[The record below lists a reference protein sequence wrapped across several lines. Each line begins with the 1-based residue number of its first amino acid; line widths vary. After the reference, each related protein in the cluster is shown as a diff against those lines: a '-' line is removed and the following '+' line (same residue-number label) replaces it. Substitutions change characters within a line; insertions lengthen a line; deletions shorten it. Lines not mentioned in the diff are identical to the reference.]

1 MTACQ
6 ASPGGIDFALLEVVT
21 NKSAAERPLELRL
34 VDDPAPARA
43 LSVHVDDG
51 STAAAKPAVSAS
63 LGIVSVDVSNEAPA
77 VAKLPV
83 TAGMTSADRFLTE
96 AIREYEAGRIDQ
108 PLWAR
113 AVVQAEG
120 DETRTI
126 AAYLRAR
133 STALQVIKRDKRQER
148 SDRRVRALHAAH
160 GVEQGKAKPADRKR
174 TVIAAMLG
182 GLVVVGGMLGTFWAS
197 NSTQQ
202 ATVSAPASSAARSEP
217 AKRSEKA
224 SNNAA
229 VSVKDEDPSREFRT
243 RIQELKD
250 AGNWNVVVLIASAWT
265 RKEPGN
271 AAAWNE
277 LSMGYVNMRQ
287 FDDAYGAAKKAVQLA
302 PKDALLWRN
311 LGRLGLDM
319 NEPVEALRAFDEAAL
334 LNDKDAYSFVQA
346 GILNA
351 RLDRL
356 PEAKLAFDKARA
368 LNPDDVDARCGEALI
383 ARKQAR
389 TRSKDPN
396 ATARQAE
403 LSDGKCRDL
412 FEQAS
417 VAVVLKD
424 GTTFKVV
431 PAGGR

>member
-1 MTACQ
+1 M
-6 ASPGGIDFALLEVVT
+6 
-21 NKSAAERPLELRL
+21 
-34 VDDPAPARA
+34 
-43 LSVHVDDG
+43 
-51 STAAAKPAVSAS
+51 
-63 LGIVSVDVSNEAPA
+63 
-77 VAKLPV
+77 
-83 TAGMTSADRFLTE
+83 
-96 AIREYEAGRIDQ
+96 
-108 PLWAR
+108 
-113 AVVQAEG
+113 
-120 DETRTI
+120 
-126 AAYLRAR
+126 
-133 STALQVIKRDKRQER
+133 
-148 SDRRVRALHAAH
+148 HAAR
-160 GVEQGKAKPADRKR
+160 GVEHGNVKPADRKR
-174 TVIAAMLG
+174 TVTAAMLG
-182 GLVVVGGMLGTFWAS
+182 ALVVVVVLLGTFWVS
-197 NSTQQ
+197 NSQQQ
-202 ATVSAPASSAARSEP
+202 ATVASPASPATRSGPATRNQKAKSSAA
-217 AKRSEKA
+217 A
-224 SNNAA
+224 S
-229 VSVKDEDPSREFRT
+229 VRDEDPSREFRT

-271 AAAWNE
+271 ATAWNE
-277 LSMGYVNMRQ
+277 LSLGYVNMRQ
-287 FDDAYGAAKKAVQLA
+287 FDDAYDAAKKAVQLA

-319 NEPVEALRAFDEAAL
+319 NEPVEALRAFDEATL

-368 LNPDDVDARCGEALI
+368 LNPEDVEARCGEALI
-383 ARKQAR
+383 ARRQAR

-403 LSDGKCRDL
+403 PSDGKCRDL

-424 GTTFKVV
+424 PATFKVV